1 MINMDEALKKL
12 CTRLP
17 TNCNEDTKGARRSF
31 HYFLASVRVH
41 ANGKLQ
47 RARKRTSR

>member
-1 MINMDEALKKL
+1 MDEALKKL
-12 CTRLP
+12 RARFP
-17 TNCNEDTKGARRSF
+17 AYRDEDTKGARRSF
-31 HYFLASVRVH
+31 HYFLASARAR